1 MKSTRLEVKNYLR
14 GGLGAIL
21 EENDSRGTAGGS
33 SGGSP
38 RIEREEG
45 EERKREERE
54 EEEMLAWLKLLISR
68 ANQCGVTESCCILWH
83 DW

>member
-54 EEEMLAWLKLLISR
+54 RKKKCSHGLNFSS
-68 ANQCGVTESCCILWH
+68 VVSTSVV
-83 DW
+83 